1 MATVYL
7 IFIYFPKLVCKTIKG
22 PASNIP
28 CVFPFKVRWRNF
40 YWNWIQVVHNECT
53 WKGDTSLGAW
63 CSTKVDAN
71 GKHIRG
77 NWGAC
82 GPNCP
87 MPG

>member
-1 MATVYL
+1 M
-7 IFIYFPKLVCKTIKG
+7 
-22 PASNIP
+22 
-28 CVFPFKVRWRNF
+28 FPFIRRGK
-40 YWNWIQVVHNECT
+40 VHNECT

-63 CSTKVDAN
+63 CSTKVDSN

-87 MPG
+87 IPPRPG

>member
-1 MATVYL
+1 M
-7 IFIYFPKLVCKTIKG
+7 KG
-22 PASNIP
+22 PKSNVP
-28 CVFPFKVRWRNF
+28 CVFPFIRRGK
-40 YWNWIQVVHNECT
+40 IHNECT

-71 GKHIRG
+71 RKHIRG

-87 MPG
+87 IPARPF